1 MYFPYSFWTRGKYA
15 TGIISGGVGPS
26 GLLSGLMAY
35 FSLNEV
41 RDDIPPVTYVN
52 SIPTTYYLQNM
63 SGDKNPVTGIGTGR
77 AFFSRTADD
86 SYPAYLYT
94 TDASGGSD
102 LRLSEG
108 PRTWAFW
115 AGMSVLPSIQQIV
128 AKDMVNDRATTYP
141 EYRFELNQNKFRLY
155 VFPYN
160 SNVSATQW
168 VETPVTGGS
177 LFPDKWHLVIG
188 WHNPS
193 SANAGTIGIQFDSF
207 TYRTWD
213 YNYAP
218 LGRMATSGH
227 SADFTVGAD
236 GASGT
241 ILNNQNLDE
250 IGVWNRVLTETER
263 SMLWNSGAGTTY
275 PFVDAKASLLPPDRP
290 TTYDLGGTR
299 LGQSSANSNDNGGT
313 LLLYESADN
322 ITYNHVDS
330 AAWTTNYDWITYGSY
345 VENYYYKCSELGN
358 GTQWA
363 AIESALS
370 ISYFQYLP

>member
-115 AGMSVLPSIQQIV
+115 AGISVLPSIQQIV

-155 VFPYN
+155 MFPYD

-177 LFPDKWHLVIG
+177 LFPDKWHLIIG
-188 WHNPS
+188 WHNPLN
-193 SANAGTIGIQFDSF
+193 ANSGTIGIQFDN
-207 TYRTWD
+207 TDYYTWNYD
-213 YNYAP
+213 YKP

-250 IGVWNRVLTETER
+250 IGVWNRVLSDTER

-275 PFVDAKASLLPPDRP
+275 PFSGAKTSLFPPAAP
-290 TTYDLGGTR
+290 TVSDGGN
-299 LGQSSANSNDNGGT
+299 GQPLQVSKNANNTSGS
-313 LLLYESADN
+313 LYLYESVDN
-322 ITYNHVDS
+322 VTYYLVSTHIWAASYYWS
-330 AAWTTNYDWITYGSY
+330 AYAYSNP
-345 VENYYYKCSELGN
+345 YYYKCSEVGN
-358 GTQWA
+358 GKQWA
-363 AIESALS
+363 TIESPLS
-370 ISYFQYLP
+370 VGYTQYLP